1 MSELLQTLCATE
13 IQTSTCQHKG
23 MATRIGTW
31 QTPQGAHKN
40 SGIWKRQNLGMD
52 VTTRRP
58 THPREDAQPKGR
70 QREKRI
76 TVCMSPVVTVIM
88 TQERDPFKHEPPTT
102 NNCASTTR
110 CETCATGTALWGC
123 LIDPCTHR
131 LTCNMYACAPLGTG
145 SHICSDAPRLVSV
158 MLHPSHHFQL
168 QRQPDTK
175 THTVNKNMSH

>member
-1 MSELLQTLCATE
+1 MRKEKPLQHSGCGSEKNNLSELLQTLCATE

-40 SGIWKRQNLGMD
+40 SGIWKRQSLGMD

-58 THPREDAQPKGR
+58 THPREHTQPKGR

-88 TQERDPFKHEPPTT
+88 TRERETLANT
-102 NNCASTTR
+102 N
-110 CETCATGTALWGC
+110 
-123 LIDPCTHR
+123 H
-131 LTCNMYACAPLGTG
+131 
-145 SHICSDAPRLVSV
+145 
-158 MLHPSHHFQL
+158 
-168 QRQPDTK
+168 QRQTIAHPQHASRHVQQGLPCRDA
-175 THTVNKNMSH
+175 